1 MEAGAGSTRVLR
13 PMLLYLYPMEC
24 GFGVCRIWRGWGK
37 KTSVLFG
44 VFIVKRGG
52 LSGAL
57 GFRFIEFIEGFR
69 MTNVG
74 LQRRLRIE

>member
-37 KTSVLFG
+37 KDIGSLW
-44 VFIVKRGG
+44 
-52 LSGAL
+52 
-57 GFRFIEFIEGFR
+57 GFYR
-69 MTNVG
+69 
-74 LQRRLRIE
+74 